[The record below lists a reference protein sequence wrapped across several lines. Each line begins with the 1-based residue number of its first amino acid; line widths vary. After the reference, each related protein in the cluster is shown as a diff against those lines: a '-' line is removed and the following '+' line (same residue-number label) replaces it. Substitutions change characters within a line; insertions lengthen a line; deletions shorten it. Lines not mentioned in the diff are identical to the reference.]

1 MNGIICIYKEK
12 GMTSFDVV
20 AKVRRIYKTKK
31 VGHGG
36 TLDPMAEG
44 VLPVFVGDA
53 TKAVDFCPD
62 DTKQYVA
69 GFQFGITT
77 DTQDITG
84 KVLSTC
90 DAYVSRNKMPMI
102 ERVFTGEQLQTPPMY
117 SAVKVNGQRLYDLA
131 RKGEVV
137 SRQPRKINIYEL
149 KVQKYEYNSGE
160 MSVTCSKGTYIR
172 TLIHDIGQKL
182 ETGAVMTSLIRVR
195 SGVFTLD
202 YCYRLRELEEKS
214 AEELESLL
222 LPLEKLYGQLPKA
235 RLDEKQTKLFRNG
248 ASLDADRIRFD
259 IIYDKGYYIEGS
271 DGVFLGLGKIG
282 TNHELEV
289 LRRFNTDSTNIMK
302 PAPAG
307 NNYANIK
314 TAAEKKAEKVKESF
328 NTKADTDSDSA
339 ITGETGEK
347 TAGIGEEAANIFVE
361 AAAETIEEAAE
372 TPVEIVTETVVEEAE
387 APVETAAETFEEV
400 IETPAETVTETVE
413 EEVEAPAETTA
424 ETVEEEV
431 DSPVEAVAETV
442 EEVIETPAETV
453 TETVEEVTE
462 ALAEDVSETIK
473 EEVEPPVEAVA
484 ETVEKVIETPAESV
498 TEIVEEEVEAPAETA
513 AETVE
518 EEVDSPVEAVAE
530 TVEEV
535 IETPAETVTETVEEV
550 TEALAEDVSE
560 TIKEEVEPPVEAVA
574 ETVEKVIETPAE
586 SVTEIVE
593 EEVEAPAETAAETV
607 EEEVDSP
614 VEAVAETVEEV
625 IETPAETVTETVEE
639 VTEALAEDVSETI
652 KEEVEPPVEAVA
664 ETVEK
669 VIETPAETAAETVE
683 EEIEA
688 PAEIVTETVEQ
699 EAEKPIET
707 VTETVDE
714 ATEFLSE
721 TETVSQKNITP
732 ESHEESEQ
740 YDDYLYIP
748 TLGYESDVKDGEDSI
763 VAQALANIKAANG
776 EFSEAEPDGA
786 EDNGGKEVDIV
797 QQAVARVTFDSELE
811 NIFSDVSSLEGAKEN
826 QSESANRQEQTRE
839 QERNSESES
848 ETDVSDGGEES
859 RINIDNDYLAYLES
873 AFIDDEEEFFDGERT
888 DGI

>member
-202 YCYRLRELEEKS
+202 DCYRLRELEEKS

-302 PAPAG
+302 PAPAE

-314 TAAEKKAEKVKESF
+314 TAVEKKAEKAKESF
-328 NTKADTDSDSA
+328 NTKAETDSDSLLA
-339 ITGETGEK
+339 GETAEK
-347 TAGIGEEAANIFVE
+347 TAEISEEAANIFGE
-361 AAAETIEEAAE
+361 AAAEMIEEATE
-372 TPVEIVTETVVEEAE
+372 TPVETV
-387 APVETAAETFEEV
+387 
-400 IETPAETVTETVE
+400 AETVGEET
-413 EEVEAPAETTA
+413 EAPAETA
-424 ETVEEEV
+424 
-431 DSPVEAVAETV
+431 AETV

-462 ALAEDVSETIK
+462 ALAEAVSETIK
-473 EEVEPPVEAVA
+473 EEMKTPVEAVAETVGEEAETPAEAVSETIKEEMEPPVEAVA
-484 ETVEKVIETPAESV
+484 ETA
-498 TEIVEEEVEAPAETA
+498 EEVM
-513 AETVE
+513 
-518 EEVDSPVEAVAE
+518 
-530 TVEEV
+530 
-535 IETPAETVTETVEEV
+535 
-550 TEALAEDVSE
+550 
-560 TIKEEVEPPVEAVA
+560 EP
-574 ETVEKVIETPAE
+574 
-586 SVTEIVE
+586 
-593 EEVEAPAETAAETV
+593 
-607 EEEVDSP
+607 
-614 VEAVAETVEEV
+614 
-625 IETPAETVTETVEE
+625 
-639 VTEALAEDVSETI
+639 
-652 KEEVEPPVEAVA
+652 
-664 ETVEK
+664 
-669 VIETPAETAAETVE
+669 
-683 EEIEA
+683 
-688 PAEIVTETVEQ
+688 PAEIVMETVEQ
-699 EAEKPIET
+699 EAETPIET
-707 VTETVDE
+707 VSEKVYEAAEFTV
-714 ATEFLSE
+714 E
-721 TETVSQKNITP
+721 TESVPQKNITTQV
-732 ESHEESEQ
+732 HEESEQ
-740 YDDYLYIP
+740 YDGYLYMP
-748 TLGYESDVKDGEDSI
+748 TLGYESDDKDGEGSI

-776 EFSEAEPDGA
+776 KFSDAEPDGA
-786 EDNGGKEVDIV
+786 EDNSGKEVDIV
-797 QQAVARVTFDSELE
+797 EQAVARVTFDSELE
-811 NIFSDVSSLEGAKEN
+811 NIFSGISVSETAQEKP
-826 QSESANRQEQTRE
+826 SELPNIQDRKQEQE
-839 QERNSESES
+839 QNQKQEQKR
-848 ETDVSDGGEES
+848 ETDSQEGGAES

>member
-202 YCYRLRELEEKS
+202 DCYRLRELEEKS

-413 EEVEAPAETTA
+413 EEVEAPAETAA

-442 EEVIETPAETV
+442 GEVIEAPAETV

-462 ALAEDVSETIK
+462 ALAEAVSETIK
-473 EEVEPPVEAVA
+473 EEVEPPVEAVT
-484 ETVEKVIETPAESV
+484 ETVEKVIETPSETV

-530 TVEEV
+530 TVGEV
-535 IETPAETVTETVEEV
+535 IEAPAETVTETVEEV
-550 TEALAEDVSE
+550 TEALAEVVSE
-560 TIKEEVEPPVEAVA
+560 TIKEEVEPPVEAVT

-586 SVTEIVE
+586 TVTEIVE
-593 EEVEAPAETAAETV
+593 EEAE
-607 EEEVDSP
+607 S
-614 VEAVAETVEEV
+614 
-625 IETPAETVTETVEE
+625 
-639 VTEALAEDVSETI
+639 
-652 KEEVEPPVEAVA
+652 
-664 ETVEK
+664 
-669 VIETPAETAAETVE
+669 PAETAAETVE

-688 PAEIVTETVEQ
+688 PAEIVTVTVEQ

-714 ATEFLSE
+714 GTEFLSE

-748 TLGYESDVKDGEDSI
+748 TLGYKSDVKDGEDSI

>member
-202 YCYRLRELEEKS
+202 DCYRLRELEEKS

-413 EEVEAPAETTA
+413 EEVEAPAETAA

-442 EEVIETPAETV
+442 GEVIEAPAETV

-462 ALAEDVSETIK
+462 ALAEAVSETIK
-473 EEVEPPVEAVA
+473 EEVEPPVEAVT

-518 EEVDSPVEAVAE
+518 EE
-530 TVEEV
+530 
-535 IETPAETVTETVEEV
+535 
-550 TEALAEDVSE
+550 
-560 TIKEEVEPPVEAVA
+560 
-574 ETVEKVIETPAE
+574 
-586 SVTEIVE
+586 
-593 EEVEAPAETAAETV
+593 
-607 EEEVDSP
+607 
-614 VEAVAETVEEV
+614 
-625 IETPAETVTETVEE
+625 
-639 VTEALAEDVSETI
+639 
-652 KEEVEPPVEAVA
+652 
-664 ETVEK
+664 
-669 VIETPAETAAETVE
+669 
-683 EEIEA
+683 IEA
-688 PAEIVTETVEQ
+688 PAEIVTVTVEQ

-714 ATEFLSE
+714 GTEFLSE

-839 QERNSESES
+839 QERNSESDS

>member
-1 MNGIICIYKEK
+1 
-12 GMTSFDVV
+12 MTSFDVV

-202 YCYRLRELEEKS
+202 DCCRLRELEEKS

-302 PAPAG
+302 PAPAE

-314 TAAEKKAEKVKESF
+314 TAVEKKAEKAKERF
-328 NTKADTDSDSA
+328 NTKAETDSDSVIA
-339 ITGETGEK
+339 GETAEK
-347 TAGIGEEAANIFVE
+347 TAEISEEAANISGE
-361 AAAETIEEAAE
+361 AAAEMIEEATE
-372 TPVEIVTETVVEEAE
+372 TPVETVTETVGEETE
-387 APVETAAETFEEV
+387 APAETAAETVEEV
-400 IETPAETVTETVE
+400 IETTAETVTETVE
-413 EEVEAPAETTA
+413 EATEALAEA
-424 ETVEEEV
+424 
-431 DSPVEAVAETV
+431 AAETV

-453 TETVEEVTE
+453 TETVEEATE
-462 ALAEDVSETIK
+462 ALAEAVSETIK
-473 EEVEPPVEAVA
+473 EEIEPPVEAVA
-484 ETVEKVIETPAESV
+484 ETVE
-498 TEIVEEEVEAPAETA
+498 
-513 AETVE
+513 
-518 EEVDSPVEAVAE
+518 
-530 TVEEV
+530 
-535 IETPAETVTETVEEV
+535 
-550 TEALAEDVSE
+550 
-560 TIKEEVEPPVEAVA
+560 
-574 ETVEKVIETPAE
+574 
-586 SVTEIVE
+586 
-593 EEVEAPAETAAETV
+593 
-607 EEEVDSP
+607 
-614 VEAVAETVEEV
+614 
-625 IETPAETVTETVEE
+625 
-639 VTEALAEDVSETI
+639 
-652 KEEVEPPVEAVA
+652 
-664 ETVEK
+664 
-669 VIETPAETAAETVE
+669 
-683 EEIEA
+683 
-688 PAEIVTETVEQ
+688 Q
-699 EAEKPIET
+699 EAETPIET
-707 VTETVDE
+707 VSEKVYE
-714 ATEFLSE
+714 AAEFSVE
-721 TETVSQKNITP
+721 TESVPQKNITA
-732 ESHEESEQ
+732 EAHEEPEQ
-740 YDDYLYIP
+740 YDGDFYIP
-748 TLGYESDVKDGEDSI
+748 TLGYESDDKDGEGSI

-776 EFSEAEPDGA
+776 EFSDAEPDGA
-786 EDNGGKEVDIV
+786 EDNSGKEVDIV
-797 QQAVARVTFDSELE
+797 EQAVARVTFDSELE
-811 NIFSDVSSLEGAKEN
+811 NIFSGISVSETAQEKP
-826 QSESANRQEQTRE
+826 SELPNIQDRKQEQKR
-839 QERNSESES
+839 
-848 ETDVSDGGEES
+848 ETDSQEGGAES

>member
-1 MNGIICIYKEK
+1 
-12 GMTSFDVV
+12 MTSFDVV

-202 YCYRLRELEEKS
+202 DCYRLRELEEKS

-302 PAPAG
+302 PAPAE

-314 TAAEKKAEKVKESF
+314 TAVEKKAEKAKERF
-328 NTKADTDSDSA
+328 NTKAETDSDSVIA
-339 ITGETGEK
+339 GETAEK
-347 TAGIGEEAANIFVE
+347 TAEISEEAANISGE
-361 AAAETIEEAAE
+361 AAAEMIEEATE
-372 TPVEIVTETVVEEAE
+372 TPV
-387 APVETAAETFEEV
+387 
-400 IETPAETVTETVE
+400 ETVTETVGE
-413 EEVEAPAETTA
+413 ETEAPAETA
-424 ETVEEEV
+424 
-431 DSPVEAVAETV
+431 AETV

-453 TETVEEVTE
+453 TETVEEATE
-462 ALAEDVSETIK
+462 ALAEAVSETIK
-473 EEVEPPVEAVA
+473 EEMEPPVEAV
-484 ETVEKVIETPAESV
+484 S
-498 TEIVEEEVEAPAETA
+498 
-513 AETVE
+513 
-518 EEVDSPVEAVAE
+518 
-530 TVEEV
+530 
-535 IETPAETVTETVEEV
+535 
-550 TEALAEDVSE
+550 
-560 TIKEEVEPPVEAVA
+560 
-574 ETVEKVIETPAE
+574 
-586 SVTEIVE
+586 
-593 EEVEAPAETAAETV
+593 
-607 EEEVDSP
+607 
-614 VEAVAETVEEV
+614 
-625 IETPAETVTETVEE
+625 
-639 VTEALAEDVSETI
+639 
-652 KEEVEPPVEAVA
+652 

-669 VIETPAETAAETVE
+669 VIETPAETVTEIVGEEAETPA
-683 EEIEA
+683 EA
-688 PAEIVTETVEQ
+688 VSETIKEVMEPPAEIVMETVEQ
-699 EAEKPIET
+699 EAETPIET
-707 VTETVDE
+707 VSEKVYEAAEFTV
-714 ATEFLSE
+714 E
-721 TETVSQKNITP
+721 TESVPQKNITA
-732 ESHEESEQ
+732 EAHEEPEQ
-740 YDDYLYIP
+740 YDGDFYIP
-748 TLGYESDVKDGEDSI
+748 TLGYESNDKDGEGSI

-776 EFSEAEPDGA
+776 KFSDAEPDGA
-786 EDNGGKEVDIV
+786 EDNSGKEVDIV
-797 QQAVARVTFDSELE
+797 EQAVARVTFDSELE
-811 NIFSDVSSLEGAKEN
+811 NIFSGISVSETAQEKP
-826 QSESANRQEQTRE
+826 SELPNIQDRKQEQE
-839 QERNSESES
+839 QNQKQEQKR
-848 ETDVSDGGEES
+848 ETDSQEGGAES

-873 AFIDDEEEFFDGERT
+873 ASIDDEEEFFDGERT

>member
-202 YCYRLRELEEKS
+202 DCYRLRELEEKS

-302 PAPAG
+302 PAPAE

-314 TAAEKKAEKVKESF
+314 TAVEKKAEKAKESF
-328 NTKADTDSDSA
+328 NTKAETDSDSLLA
-339 ITGETGEK
+339 GETAEK
-347 TAGIGEEAANIFVE
+347 TAEISEEAANIFGE
-361 AAAETIEEAAE
+361 AAAEMIEEATE
-372 TPVEIVTETVVEEAE
+372 TPVETV
-387 APVETAAETFEEV
+387 
-400 IETPAETVTETVE
+400 AETVGEET
-413 EEVEAPAETTA
+413 EAPAETA
-424 ETVEEEV
+424 
-431 DSPVEAVAETV
+431 AETV
-442 EEVIETPAETV
+442 EEVIETPAEPV

-462 ALAEDVSETIK
+462 ALAEAVSETIK
-473 EEVEPPVEAVA
+473 EEMKTPVEAVAETVGEEAETPAEAVSETIKEEMEPPVEAVA
-484 ETVEKVIETPAESV
+484 ETA
-498 TEIVEEEVEAPAETA
+498 EEVM
-513 AETVE
+513 
-518 EEVDSPVEAVAE
+518 
-530 TVEEV
+530 
-535 IETPAETVTETVEEV
+535 
-550 TEALAEDVSE
+550 
-560 TIKEEVEPPVEAVA
+560 EP
-574 ETVEKVIETPAE
+574 
-586 SVTEIVE
+586 
-593 EEVEAPAETAAETV
+593 
-607 EEEVDSP
+607 
-614 VEAVAETVEEV
+614 
-625 IETPAETVTETVEE
+625 
-639 VTEALAEDVSETI
+639 
-652 KEEVEPPVEAVA
+652 
-664 ETVEK
+664 
-669 VIETPAETAAETVE
+669 
-683 EEIEA
+683 
-688 PAEIVTETVEQ
+688 PAEIVMETVEQ
-699 EAEKPIET
+699 EAETPIET
-707 VTETVDE
+707 VSEKVYEAAEFTV
-714 ATEFLSE
+714 E
-721 TETVSQKNITP
+721 TESVPQKNITTQV
-732 ESHEESEQ
+732 HEESEQ
-740 YDDYLYIP
+740 YDGYLYMP
-748 TLGYESDVKDGEDSI
+748 TLGYESDDKDGEGSI

-776 EFSEAEPDGA
+776 KFSDAEPDGA
-786 EDNGGKEVDIV
+786 EDNSGKEVDIV
-797 QQAVARVTFDSELE
+797 EQAVARVTFDSELE
-811 NIFSDVSSLEGAKEN
+811 NIFSGISVSETAQEKP
-826 QSESANRQEQTRE
+826 SELPNIQDRKQEQE
-839 QERNSESES
+839 QNQKQEQKR
-848 ETDVSDGGEES
+848 ETDSQEGGAES

>member
-202 YCYRLRELEEKS
+202 DCCRLRELEEKS

-302 PAPAG
+302 PAPAE

-314 TAAEKKAEKVKESF
+314 TAVEKKAEKAKESF
-328 NTKADTDSDSA
+328 NTKAETDSDSVIA
-339 ITGETGEK
+339 GETAEK
-347 TAGIGEEAANIFVE
+347 TAEISEEAANIFGE
-361 AAAETIEEAAE
+361 AAAEMIEEATE
-372 TPVEIVTETVVEEAE
+372 TPV
-387 APVETAAETFEEV
+387 
-400 IETPAETVTETVE
+400 ETVTETVGE
-413 EEVEAPAETTA
+413 ETEASSETA
-424 ETVEEEV
+424 
-431 DSPVEAVAETV
+431 AETV

-462 ALAEDVSETIK
+462 ALAEAVSETIK
-473 EEVEPPVEAVA
+473 EEMEPPVEAVS
-484 ETVEKVIETPAESV
+484 ETVGEVIETSAEPVTEIVGEEAETPAE
-498 TEIVEEEVEAPAETA
+498 A
-513 AETVE
+513 
-518 EEVDSPVEAVAE
+518 
-530 TVEEV
+530 
-535 IETPAETVTETVEEV
+535 
-550 TEALAEDVSE
+550 VSE
-560 TIKEEVEPPVEAVA
+560 TIKEVMEP
-574 ETVEKVIETPAE
+574 
-586 SVTEIVE
+586 
-593 EEVEAPAETAAETV
+593 
-607 EEEVDSP
+607 
-614 VEAVAETVEEV
+614 
-625 IETPAETVTETVEE
+625 
-639 VTEALAEDVSETI
+639 
-652 KEEVEPPVEAVA
+652 
-664 ETVEK
+664 
-669 VIETPAETAAETVE
+669 
-683 EEIEA
+683 
-688 PAEIVTETVEQ
+688 PAEIVMETVEQ
-699 EAEKPIET
+699 EAETPIET
-707 VTETVDE
+707 VSEKVYE
-714 ATEFLSE
+714 AAEFSVE
-721 TETVSQKNITP
+721 TESVPQKNITA
-732 ESHEESEQ
+732 EAHEEPEQ
-740 YDDYLYIP
+740 YDGDFYIP
-748 TLGYESDVKDGEDSI
+748 TLGYESNDKDGEGSI

-776 EFSEAEPDGA
+776 KFSDAEPDGA
-786 EDNGGKEVDIV
+786 EDNSGKEVDIV
-797 QQAVARVTFDSELE
+797 EQAVARVTFDSELE
-811 NIFSDVSSLEGAKEN
+811 NIFSGISVSETAQEKP
-826 QSESANRQEQTRE
+826 SELPNIQDRKQEQE
-839 QERNSESES
+839 QNQKQEQKR
-848 ETDVSDGGEES
+848 ETDSQEGGAES

>member
-1 MNGIICIYKEK
+1 
-12 GMTSFDVV
+12 MTSFDVV

-90 DAYVSRNKMPMI
+90 DASVSRNKMPMI

-202 YCYRLRELEEKS
+202 DCCRLRELEEKS

-282 TNHELEV
+282 SNHELEV

-302 PAPAG
+302 PAPAE

-314 TAAEKKAEKVKESF
+314 TAVEKKAEKAKESF
-328 NTKADTDSDSA
+328 NTKAETDSDSVIA
-339 ITGETGEK
+339 GETAEK
-347 TAGIGEEAANIFVE
+347 TAEISEEAANISGE
-361 AAAETIEEAAE
+361 AAAEMIEEATE
-372 TPVEIVTETVVEEAE
+372 TPVETVTETVGEETE
-387 APVETAAETFEEV
+387 APAETAAETVEEV
-400 IETPAETVTETVE
+400 IETTAETVTETVE
-413 EEVEAPAETTA
+413 EATEALAEA
-424 ETVEEEV
+424 
-431 DSPVEAVAETV
+431 AAETV

-453 TETVEEVTE
+453 TDTVEEVTE
-462 ALAEDVSETIK
+462 ALAEAVSETIK
-473 EEVEPPVEAVA
+473 EEIEPPVEAVA
-484 ETVEKVIETPAESV
+484 ETVE
-498 TEIVEEEVEAPAETA
+498 EVMEP
-513 AETVE
+513 
-518 EEVDSPVEAVAE
+518 
-530 TVEEV
+530 
-535 IETPAETVTETVEEV
+535 PAETVKETFEEV
-550 TEALAEDVSE
+550 TEALAEAVSE
-560 TIKEEVEPPVEAVA
+560 TIKEVMEP
-574 ETVEKVIETPAE
+574 
-586 SVTEIVE
+586 
-593 EEVEAPAETAAETV
+593 
-607 EEEVDSP
+607 
-614 VEAVAETVEEV
+614 
-625 IETPAETVTETVEE
+625 
-639 VTEALAEDVSETI
+639 
-652 KEEVEPPVEAVA
+652 
-664 ETVEK
+664 
-669 VIETPAETAAETVE
+669 
-683 EEIEA
+683 
-688 PAEIVTETVEQ
+688 PAEIVMETVEQ
-699 EAEKPIET
+699 EAETPIET
-707 VTETVDE
+707 VSEKVYE
-714 ATEFLSE
+714 AAEFSVE
-721 TETVSQKNITP
+721 TESVPQKNITA
-732 ESHEESEQ
+732 EAHEEPEQ
-740 YDDYLYIP
+740 YDGDFYIP
-748 TLGYESDVKDGEDSI
+748 TLGYESDDKDGEGSI

-776 EFSEAEPDGA
+776 EFSDAEPDGA
-786 EDNGGKEVDIV
+786 EDNSGKEVDIV
-797 QQAVARVTFDSELE
+797 EQAVARVTFDSELE
-811 NIFSDVSSLEGAKEN
+811 NIFSGISVSETAQEKP
-826 QSESANRQEQTRE
+826 SELPNIQDRKQEQKR
-839 QERNSESES
+839 
-848 ETDVSDGGEES
+848 ETDSQEGGAES

>member
-1 MNGIICIYKEK
+1 
-12 GMTSFDVV
+12 MTSFDVV

-202 YCYRLRELEEKS
+202 DCYRLRELEEKS

-302 PAPAG
+302 PAPAE

-314 TAAEKKAEKVKESF
+314 TAVEKKAEKAKERF
-328 NTKADTDSDSA
+328 NTKAETDSDSVIA
-339 ITGETGEK
+339 GETAEK
-347 TAGIGEEAANIFVE
+347 TAEISEEAANIFGE
-361 AAAETIEEAAE
+361 AAAEMIEEATE
-372 TPVEIVTETVVEEAE
+372 TPV
-387 APVETAAETFEEV
+387 
-400 IETPAETVTETVE
+400 ETVTETVGE
-413 EEVEAPAETTA
+413 ETEAPAETA
-424 ETVEEEV
+424 
-431 DSPVEAVAETV
+431 AETV

-453 TETVEEVTE
+453 TDTVEEVTE
-462 ALAEDVSETIK
+462 ALAEAVSETIK
-473 EEVEPPVEAVA
+473 EVMEP
-484 ETVEKVIETPAESV
+484 
-498 TEIVEEEVEAPAETA
+498 
-513 AETVE
+513 
-518 EEVDSPVEAVAE
+518 
-530 TVEEV
+530 
-535 IETPAETVTETVEEV
+535 
-550 TEALAEDVSE
+550 
-560 TIKEEVEPPVEAVA
+560 
-574 ETVEKVIETPAE
+574 
-586 SVTEIVE
+586 
-593 EEVEAPAETAAETV
+593 
-607 EEEVDSP
+607 
-614 VEAVAETVEEV
+614 
-625 IETPAETVTETVEE
+625 
-639 VTEALAEDVSETI
+639 
-652 KEEVEPPVEAVA
+652 
-664 ETVEK
+664 
-669 VIETPAETAAETVE
+669 
-683 EEIEA
+683 
-688 PAEIVTETVEQ
+688 PAEIVMETVEQ
-699 EAEKPIET
+699 QAETPIET
-707 VTETVDE
+707 VSEKVYE
-714 ATEFLSE
+714 AAEFPVE
-721 TETVSQKNITP
+721 TESVPPKNITA
-732 ESHEESEQ
+732 EAHEEPEQ
-740 YDDYLYIP
+740 YDGDFYIP
-748 TLGYESDVKDGEDSI
+748 TLGYESDDKDGEGSI

-776 EFSEAEPDGA
+776 KFSDAEPDGA
-786 EDNGGKEVDIV
+786 EDNSGKEVDIV
-797 QQAVARVTFDSELE
+797 EQAVARVTFDSELE
-811 NIFSDVSSLEGAKEN
+811 NIFSGISVSETAQEKP
-826 QSESANRQEQTRE
+826 SELPNIQDRKQEQE
-839 QERNSESES
+839 QNQKQEQKR
-848 ETDVSDGGEES
+848 ETDSQEGGAES

>member
-1 MNGIICIYKEK
+1 
-12 GMTSFDVV
+12 MTSFDVV

-202 YCYRLRELEEKS
+202 DCCRLRELEEKS

-302 PAPAG
+302 PAPAE

-314 TAAEKKAEKVKESF
+314 TAVEKKAEKAKERF
-328 NTKADTDSDSA
+328 NTKAETDSDSVIA
-339 ITGETGEK
+339 GETAEK
-347 TAGIGEEAANIFVE
+347 TAEISEEAANISGE
-361 AAAETIEEAAE
+361 AAAEMIEEATE
-372 TPVEIVTETVVEEAE
+372 TPVETVTETVGEETE
-387 APVETAAETFEEV
+387 APAETAAETVEEV
-400 IETPAETVTETVE
+400 IETTAETVTETVE
-413 EEVEAPAETTA
+413 EATEALAEA
-424 ETVEEEV
+424 
-431 DSPVEAVAETV
+431 AAETV

-453 TETVEEVTE
+453 TETVEEATE
-462 ALAEDVSETIK
+462 ALAE
-473 EEVEPPVEAVA
+473 
-484 ETVEKVIETPAESV
+484 
-498 TEIVEEEVEAPAETA
+498 A
-513 AETVE
+513 A
-518 EEVDSPVEAVAE
+518 AE

-535 IETPAETVTETVEEV
+535 IETPAETVTETVEKA
-550 TEALAEDVSE
+550 TEALAEAVSE
-560 TIKEEVEPPVEAVA
+560 TIKEEIEPPVEAVA
-574 ETVEKVIETPAE
+574 ETVE
-586 SVTEIVE
+586 
-593 EEVEAPAETAAETV
+593 
-607 EEEVDSP
+607 
-614 VEAVAETVEEV
+614 
-625 IETPAETVTETVEE
+625 
-639 VTEALAEDVSETI
+639 
-652 KEEVEPPVEAVA
+652 
-664 ETVEK
+664 
-669 VIETPAETAAETVE
+669 
-683 EEIEA
+683 
-688 PAEIVTETVEQ
+688 Q
-699 EAEKPIET
+699 EAETPIET
-707 VTETVDE
+707 VSEKVYE
-714 ATEFLSE
+714 AAEFSVE
-721 TETVSQKNITP
+721 TESVPQKNITA
-732 ESHEESEQ
+732 EAHEEPEQ
-740 YDDYLYIP
+740 YDGDFYIP
-748 TLGYESDVKDGEDSI
+748 TLGYESDDKDGEGSI

-776 EFSEAEPDGA
+776 EFSDAEPDGA
-786 EDNGGKEVDIV
+786 EDNSGKEVDIV
-797 QQAVARVTFDSELE
+797 EQAVARVTFDSELE
-811 NIFSDVSSLEGAKEN
+811 NIFSGISVSETAQEKP
-826 QSESANRQEQTRE
+826 SELPNIQDRKQEQKR
-839 QERNSESES
+839 
-848 ETDVSDGGEES
+848 ETDSQEGGAES

>member
-1 MNGIICIYKEK
+1 M
-12 GMTSFDVV
+12 
-20 AKVRRIYKTKK
+20 
-31 VGHGG
+31 
-36 TLDPMAEG
+36 
-44 VLPVFVGDA
+44 
-53 TKAVDFCPD
+53 
-62 DTKQYVA
+62 
-69 GFQFGITT
+69 
-77 DTQDITG
+77 
-84 KVLSTC
+84 
-90 DAYVSRNKMPMI
+90 
-102 ERVFTGEQLQTPPMY
+102 
-117 SAVKVNGQRLYDLA
+117 
-131 RKGEVV
+131 
-137 SRQPRKINIYEL
+137 
-149 KVQKYEYNSGE
+149 
-160 MSVTCSKGTYIR
+160 
-172 TLIHDIGQKL
+172 
-182 ETGAVMTSLIRVR
+182 
-195 SGVFTLD
+195 
-202 YCYRLRELEEKS
+202 
-214 AEELESLL
+214 
-222 LPLEKLYGQLPKA
+222 PLEKLYGQLPKA

-413 EEVEAPAETTA
+413 EEVEAPAETAA

-431 DSPVEAVAETV
+431 DSPVEVVAETV
-442 EEVIETPAETV
+442 EEVIETPVETV
-453 TETVEEVTE
+453 TEIVEEVTE
-462 ALAEDVSETIK
+462 ALAEAVSETIK
-473 EEVEPPVEAVA
+473 EEVEPPVEAVT
-484 ETVEKVIETPAESV
+484 ETVEKVIETPAETV

-513 AETVE
+513 AG
-518 EEVDSPVEAVAE
+518 
-530 TVEEV
+530 
-535 IETPAETVTETVEEV
+535 
-550 TEALAEDVSE
+550 
-560 TIKEEVEPPVEAVA
+560 
-574 ETVEKVIETPAE
+574 
-586 SVTEIVE
+586 
-593 EEVEAPAETAAETV
+593 
-607 EEEVDSP
+607 
-614 VEAVAETVEEV
+614 
-625 IETPAETVTETVEE
+625 
-639 VTEALAEDVSETI
+639 
-652 KEEVEPPVEAVA
+652 
-664 ETVEK
+664 
-669 VIETPAETAAETVE
+669 TVE

-721 TETVSQKNITP
+721 TETVPQKNITP

-748 TLGYESDVKDGEDSI
+748 TLGYESDVKDGDDSI

-786 EDNGGKEVDIV
+786 EDNGGKEVD
-797 QQAVARVTFDSELE
+797 
-811 NIFSDVSSLEGAKEN
+811 IFSDVSSLEGAKEN

>member
-202 YCYRLRELEEKS
+202 DCYRLRELEEKS

-302 PAPAG
+302 PAPAE

-314 TAAEKKAEKVKESF
+314 TAVEKKAEKAKESF
-328 NTKADTDSDSA
+328 NTKAETDSDSLLA
-339 ITGETGEK
+339 GETAEK
-347 TAGIGEEAANIFVE
+347 TAEISEEAANIFGE
-361 AAAETIEEAAE
+361 AAAEMIEEATE
-372 TPVEIVTETVVEEAE
+372 TPVETV
-387 APVETAAETFEEV
+387 
-400 IETPAETVTETVE
+400 AETVGEET
-413 EEVEAPAETTA
+413 EAPAETA
-424 ETVEEEV
+424 
-431 DSPVEAVAETV
+431 AETV

-462 ALAEDVSETIK
+462 ALAEAVSETIK
-473 EEVEPPVEAVA
+473 EEMEPPVEAVSETVGEVIETPAEPVTEIVGEEAETPAEAVSETIKEEMEPPVEAVA
-484 ETVEKVIETPAESV
+484 ETA
-498 TEIVEEEVEAPAETA
+498 EEVM
-513 AETVE
+513 
-518 EEVDSPVEAVAE
+518 
-530 TVEEV
+530 
-535 IETPAETVTETVEEV
+535 
-550 TEALAEDVSE
+550 
-560 TIKEEVEPPVEAVA
+560 EP
-574 ETVEKVIETPAE
+574 
-586 SVTEIVE
+586 
-593 EEVEAPAETAAETV
+593 
-607 EEEVDSP
+607 
-614 VEAVAETVEEV
+614 
-625 IETPAETVTETVEE
+625 
-639 VTEALAEDVSETI
+639 
-652 KEEVEPPVEAVA
+652 
-664 ETVEK
+664 
-669 VIETPAETAAETVE
+669 
-683 EEIEA
+683 
-688 PAEIVTETVEQ
+688 PAEIVMETVEQ
-699 EAEKPIET
+699 EAETPIET
-707 VTETVDE
+707 VSEKVYEAAEFTV
-714 ATEFLSE
+714 E
-721 TETVSQKNITP
+721 TESVPQKNITTQV
-732 ESHEESEQ
+732 HEESEQ
-740 YDDYLYIP
+740 YDGYLYMP
-748 TLGYESDVKDGEDSI
+748 TLGYESDDKDGEGSI

-776 EFSEAEPDGA
+776 KFSDAEPDGA
-786 EDNGGKEVDIV
+786 EDNSGKEVDIV
-797 QQAVARVTFDSELE
+797 EQAVARVTFDSELE
-811 NIFSDVSSLEGAKEN
+811 NIFSGISVSETAQEKP
-826 QSESANRQEQTRE
+826 SELPNIQDRKQEQE
-839 QERNSESES
+839 QNQKQEQKR
-848 ETDVSDGGEES
+848 ETDSQEGGAES

>member
-202 YCYRLRELEEKS
+202 DCCRLRELEEKS

-282 TNHELEV
+282 SNHELEV

-302 PAPAG
+302 PAPAE

-314 TAAEKKAEKVKESF
+314 TAVEKKAEKAKESF
-328 NTKADTDSDSA
+328 NTKAETDSDSVIA
-339 ITGETGEK
+339 GETAEK
-347 TAGIGEEAANIFVE
+347 TAEISEEAANISGE
-361 AAAETIEEAAE
+361 AAAEMIEEATE
-372 TPVEIVTETVVEEAE
+372 TPV
-387 APVETAAETFEEV
+387 
-400 IETPAETVTETVE
+400 ETVTETVGE
-413 EEVEAPAETTA
+413 ET
-424 ETVEEEV
+424 
-431 DSPVEAVAETV
+431 
-442 EEVIETPAETV
+442 
-453 TETVEEVTE
+453 
-462 ALAEDVSETIK
+462 
-473 EEVEPPVEAVA
+473 
-484 ETVEKVIETPAESV
+484 
-498 TEIVEEEVEAPAETA
+498 EAPAETA

-518 EEVDSPVEAVAE
+518 E
-530 TVEEV
+530 V
-535 IETPAETVTETVEEV
+535 IETTAETVTETVEEA
-550 TEALAEDVSE
+550 TEALAEAVSE
-560 TIKEEVEPPVEAVA
+560 TIKEVMEP
-574 ETVEKVIETPAE
+574 
-586 SVTEIVE
+586 
-593 EEVEAPAETAAETV
+593 
-607 EEEVDSP
+607 
-614 VEAVAETVEEV
+614 
-625 IETPAETVTETVEE
+625 
-639 VTEALAEDVSETI
+639 
-652 KEEVEPPVEAVA
+652 
-664 ETVEK
+664 
-669 VIETPAETAAETVE
+669 
-683 EEIEA
+683 
-688 PAEIVTETVEQ
+688 PAEIVMETVEQ
-699 EAEKPIET
+699 EAETPIET
-707 VTETVDE
+707 VSEKVYE
-714 ATEFLSE
+714 AAEFSVE
-721 TETVSQKNITP
+721 TESVPQKNITA
-732 ESHEESEQ
+732 EAHEEPEQ
-740 YDDYLYIP
+740 YDGDFYIP
-748 TLGYESDVKDGEDSI
+748 TLGYESDDKDGEGSI

-776 EFSEAEPDGA
+776 EFSDAEPDGA
-786 EDNGGKEVDIV
+786 EDNSGKEVDIV
-797 QQAVARVTFDSELE
+797 EQAVARVTFDSELE
-811 NIFSDVSSLEGAKEN
+811 NIFSGISVSETAQEKP
-826 QSESANRQEQTRE
+826 SELPNIQDRKQEQKR
-839 QERNSESES
+839 
-848 ETDVSDGGEES
+848 ETDSQEGGAES

>member
-1 MNGIICIYKEK
+1 
-12 GMTSFDVV
+12 MTSFDVV

-202 YCYRLRELEEKS
+202 DCYRLRELEEKS

-302 PAPAG
+302 PAPAE

-314 TAAEKKAEKVKESF
+314 TAVEKKAEKAKESF
-328 NTKADTDSDSA
+328 NTKAETDSDSLLA
-339 ITGETGEK
+339 VETAEK
-347 TAGIGEEAANIFVE
+347 TVEISEEAANIFGE
-361 AAAETIEEAAE
+361 AAAEMIEEATE
-372 TPVEIVTETVVEEAE
+372 TPV
-387 APVETAAETFEEV
+387 
-400 IETPAETVTETVE
+400 ETVTETVGE
-413 EEVEAPAETTA
+413 ETEASSETA
-424 ETVEEEV
+424 
-431 DSPVEAVAETV
+431 AETV

-453 TETVEEVTE
+453 TETVEEATE
-462 ALAEDVSETIK
+462 ALAEAVSETIK
-473 EEVEPPVEAVA
+473 EEMEPPVEAVS
-484 ETVEKVIETPAESV
+484 ETVGEVIETSAEPVTEIVGEEAETPAE
-498 TEIVEEEVEAPAETA
+498 A
-513 AETVE
+513 
-518 EEVDSPVEAVAE
+518 
-530 TVEEV
+530 
-535 IETPAETVTETVEEV
+535 
-550 TEALAEDVSE
+550 VSE
-560 TIKEEVEPPVEAVA
+560 TIKEVMEP
-574 ETVEKVIETPAE
+574 
-586 SVTEIVE
+586 
-593 EEVEAPAETAAETV
+593 
-607 EEEVDSP
+607 
-614 VEAVAETVEEV
+614 
-625 IETPAETVTETVEE
+625 
-639 VTEALAEDVSETI
+639 
-652 KEEVEPPVEAVA
+652 
-664 ETVEK
+664 
-669 VIETPAETAAETVE
+669 
-683 EEIEA
+683 
-688 PAEIVTETVEQ
+688 PAEIVMETVEQ
-699 EAEKPIET
+699 EAETPIET
-707 VTETVDE
+707 VSEKVYE
-714 ATEFLSE
+714 AAEFSVE
-721 TETVSQKNITP
+721 TESVPQKNITA
-732 ESHEESEQ
+732 EAHEEPEQ
-740 YDDYLYIP
+740 YDGDFYIP
-748 TLGYESDVKDGEDSI
+748 TLGYESNDKDGEGSI

-776 EFSEAEPDGA
+776 KFSDAEPDGA
-786 EDNGGKEVDIV
+786 EDNSGKEVDIV
-797 QQAVARVTFDSELE
+797 EQAVARVTFDSELE
-811 NIFSDVSSLEGAKEN
+811 NIFSGISVSETAQEKP
-826 QSESANRQEQTRE
+826 SELPNIQDRKQEQE
-839 QERNSESES
+839 QNQKQEQKR
-848 ETDVSDGGEES
+848 ETDSQEGGAES

>member
-1 MNGIICIYKEK
+1 
-12 GMTSFDVV
+12 MTSFDVV

-202 YCYRLRELEEKS
+202 DCCRLRELEEKS

-302 PAPAG
+302 PAPAE

-314 TAAEKKAEKVKESF
+314 TAVEKKAEKAKERF
-328 NTKADTDSDSA
+328 NTKAETDSDSVIA
-339 ITGETGEK
+339 GETAEK
-347 TAGIGEEAANIFVE
+347 TAEISEEAANISGE
-361 AAAETIEEAAE
+361 AAAEMIEEATE
-372 TPVEIVTETVVEEAE
+372 TPVETVTETVGEETE
-387 APVETAAETFEEV
+387 APAETAAETVEEV
-400 IETPAETVTETVE
+400 IETTAETVTETVE
-413 EEVEAPAETTA
+413 EATEALAEA
-424 ETVEEEV
+424 
-431 DSPVEAVAETV
+431 AAETV

-453 TETVEEVTE
+453 TETVEKATE
-462 ALAEDVSETIK
+462 ALAEAVSETIK
-473 EEVEPPVEAVA
+473 EEIEPPVEAVA
-484 ETVEKVIETPAESV
+484 ETVE
-498 TEIVEEEVEAPAETA
+498 
-513 AETVE
+513 
-518 EEVDSPVEAVAE
+518 
-530 TVEEV
+530 
-535 IETPAETVTETVEEV
+535 
-550 TEALAEDVSE
+550 
-560 TIKEEVEPPVEAVA
+560 
-574 ETVEKVIETPAE
+574 
-586 SVTEIVE
+586 
-593 EEVEAPAETAAETV
+593 
-607 EEEVDSP
+607 
-614 VEAVAETVEEV
+614 
-625 IETPAETVTETVEE
+625 
-639 VTEALAEDVSETI
+639 
-652 KEEVEPPVEAVA
+652 
-664 ETVEK
+664 
-669 VIETPAETAAETVE
+669 
-683 EEIEA
+683 
-688 PAEIVTETVEQ
+688 Q
-699 EAEKPIET
+699 EAETPIET
-707 VTETVDE
+707 VSEKVYE
-714 ATEFLSE
+714 AAEFSVE
-721 TETVSQKNITP
+721 TESVPQKNITA
-732 ESHEESEQ
+732 EAHEEPEQ
-740 YDDYLYIP
+740 YDGDFYIP
-748 TLGYESDVKDGEDSI
+748 TLGYESDDKDGEGSI

-776 EFSEAEPDGA
+776 EFSDAEPDGA
-786 EDNGGKEVDIV
+786 EDNSGKEVDIV
-797 QQAVARVTFDSELE
+797 EQAVARVTFDSELE
-811 NIFSDVSSLEGAKEN
+811 NIFSGISVSETAQEKPSDLPNIQDRK
-826 QSESANRQEQTRE
+826 QEQE
-839 QERNSESES
+839 QNQKQEQKR
-848 ETDVSDGGEES
+848 ETDSQEGGAES

>member
-1 MNGIICIYKEK
+1 
-12 GMTSFDVV
+12 MTSFDVV

-202 YCYRLRELEEKS
+202 DCYRLRELEEKS

-302 PAPAG
+302 PAPAE

-314 TAAEKKAEKVKESF
+314 TAVEKKAEKAKERF
-328 NTKADTDSDSA
+328 NTKAETDSDSVIA
-339 ITGETGEK
+339 GETAEK
-347 TAGIGEEAANIFVE
+347 TAEISEEAANISGE
-361 AAAETIEEAAE
+361 AAAEMIEEATE
-372 TPVEIVTETVVEEAE
+372 TPVETVTETVGEETE
-387 APVETAAETFEEV
+387 APAETAAETVEEV
-400 IETPAETVTETVE
+400 IETTAETVTETVE
-413 EEVEAPAETTA
+413 EATEAPAETA
-424 ETVEEEV
+424 
-431 DSPVEAVAETV
+431 AETV

-453 TETVEEVTE
+453 TDTVEEVTE
-462 ALAEDVSETIK
+462 ALAEAVSETIK
-473 EEVEPPVEAVA
+473 EVMEP
-484 ETVEKVIETPAESV
+484 
-498 TEIVEEEVEAPAETA
+498 
-513 AETVE
+513 
-518 EEVDSPVEAVAE
+518 
-530 TVEEV
+530 
-535 IETPAETVTETVEEV
+535 
-550 TEALAEDVSE
+550 
-560 TIKEEVEPPVEAVA
+560 
-574 ETVEKVIETPAE
+574 
-586 SVTEIVE
+586 
-593 EEVEAPAETAAETV
+593 
-607 EEEVDSP
+607 
-614 VEAVAETVEEV
+614 
-625 IETPAETVTETVEE
+625 
-639 VTEALAEDVSETI
+639 
-652 KEEVEPPVEAVA
+652 
-664 ETVEK
+664 
-669 VIETPAETAAETVE
+669 
-683 EEIEA
+683 
-688 PAEIVTETVEQ
+688 PAEIVMETVEQ
-699 EAEKPIET
+699 QAETPIET
-707 VTETVDE
+707 VSEKVYE
-714 ATEFLSE
+714 AAEFPVE
-721 TETVSQKNITP
+721 TESVPPKNITA
-732 ESHEESEQ
+732 EAHEEPEQ
-740 YDDYLYIP
+740 YDGDFYIP
-748 TLGYESDVKDGEDSI
+748 TLGYESDDKDGEGSI

-776 EFSEAEPDGA
+776 KFSDAEPDGA
-786 EDNGGKEVDIV
+786 EDNSGKEVDIV
-797 QQAVARVTFDSELE
+797 EQAVARVTFDSELE
-811 NIFSDVSSLEGAKEN
+811 NIFSGISVSETAQEKP
-826 QSESANRQEQTRE
+826 SELPNIQDRKQEQE
-839 QERNSESES
+839 QNQKQEQKR
-848 ETDVSDGGEES
+848 ETDSQEGGAES

>member
-1 MNGIICIYKEK
+1 
-12 GMTSFDVV
+12 MTSFDVV

-202 YCYRLRELEEKS
+202 DCCRLRELEEKS

-302 PAPAG
+302 PAPAE

-314 TAAEKKAEKVKESF
+314 TAVEKKAEKAKERF
-328 NTKADTDSDSA
+328 NTKAETDSDSVIA
-339 ITGETGEK
+339 GETAEK
-347 TAGIGEEAANIFVE
+347 TAEISEEAANISGE
-361 AAAETIEEAAE
+361 AAAEMIEEATE
-372 TPVEIVTETVVEEAE
+372 TPVETVTETVGEETE
-387 APVETAAETFEEV
+387 APAETAAETVEEV
-400 IETPAETVTETVE
+400 IETTAETVTETVE
-413 EEVEAPAETTA
+413 EATEALAEA
-424 ETVEEEV
+424 
-431 DSPVEAVAETV
+431 AAETV

-453 TETVEEVTE
+453 TETVEEATE
-462 ALAEDVSETIK
+462 ALAEAVSETIK
-473 EEVEPPVEAVA
+473 EEIEPPVEAVA
-484 ETVEKVIETPAESV
+484 ETVE
-498 TEIVEEEVEAPAETA
+498 
-513 AETVE
+513 
-518 EEVDSPVEAVAE
+518 
-530 TVEEV
+530 
-535 IETPAETVTETVEEV
+535 
-550 TEALAEDVSE
+550 
-560 TIKEEVEPPVEAVA
+560 
-574 ETVEKVIETPAE
+574 
-586 SVTEIVE
+586 
-593 EEVEAPAETAAETV
+593 
-607 EEEVDSP
+607 
-614 VEAVAETVEEV
+614 
-625 IETPAETVTETVEE
+625 
-639 VTEALAEDVSETI
+639 
-652 KEEVEPPVEAVA
+652 
-664 ETVEK
+664 
-669 VIETPAETAAETVE
+669 
-683 EEIEA
+683 
-688 PAEIVTETVEQ
+688 Q
-699 EAEKPIET
+699 EAETPIET
-707 VTETVDE
+707 VSEKVYE
-714 ATEFLSE
+714 AAEFSVE
-721 TETVSQKNITP
+721 TESVPQKNITA
-732 ESHEESEQ
+732 EAHEEPEQ
-740 YDDYLYIP
+740 YDGDFYIP
-748 TLGYESDVKDGEDSI
+748 TLGYESDDKDGEGSI

-776 EFSEAEPDGA
+776 EFSDAEPDGA
-786 EDNGGKEVDIV
+786 EDNSGKEVDIV
-797 QQAVARVTFDSELE
+797 EQAVARVTFDSELE
-811 NIFSDVSSLEGAKEN
+811 NIFSGISVSETAQEKPSDLPNIQDRK
-826 QSESANRQEQTRE
+826 QEQE
-839 QERNSESES
+839 QNQKQEQKR
-848 ETDVSDGGEES
+848 ETDSQEGGAES